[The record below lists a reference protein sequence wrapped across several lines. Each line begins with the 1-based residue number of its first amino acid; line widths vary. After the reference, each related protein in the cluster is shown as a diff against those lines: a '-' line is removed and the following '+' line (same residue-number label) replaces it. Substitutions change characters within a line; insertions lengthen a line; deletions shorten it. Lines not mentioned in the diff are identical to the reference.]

1 MPMVHQVQTPA
12 SAFWVNYLVIFLS
25 FIFLCAFPFILCVWV
40 FACMCVYVLFGA
52 CTHRGQKMV
61 LGLLELELLEGI
73 GVVLLVFKC

>member
-12 SAFWVNYLVIFLS
+12 LVLWGNYLVISFLK

-40 FACMCVYVLFGA
+40 FACMWVYVPFGA

-61 LGLLELELLEGI
+61 LGLLELQ
-73 GVVLLVFKC
+73 VL